1 MNPPGIRP
9 PAYVNSRY
17 STVSGK
23 KSIPSFASGEEV
35 AVARTTLSP
44 LEVSA
49 APGACLAIRP
59 VSNLICL
66 PPASSTVTSC
76 FMLPL
81 FSRFHSIKL
90 VSRHPSSGRE
100 KVQLYCA
107 ATWPPENCTGI
118 DRFRVVYSSE
128 PQTAETTPASVIS
141 NSRDKVLLDLA
152 RTVHPTEDGP
162 CVLP

>member
-23 KSIPSFASGEEV
+23 KSIPSFGSGDAT

-44 LEVSA
+44 LDVRA
-49 APGACLAIRP
+49 APEACLAIRP

-76 FMLPL
+76 FMGAPL
-81 FSRFHSIKL
+81 LFFLIDDGTCTRLRWSGARGEMQPGEAGIK
-90 VSRHPSSGRE
+90 PGRE
-100 KVQLYCA
+100 LHGQNL
-107 ATWPPENCTGI
+107 
-118 DRFRVVYSSE
+118 
-128 PQTAETTPASVIS
+128 
-141 NSRDKVLLDLA
+141 
-152 RTVHPTEDGP
+152 
-162 CVLP
+162 